1 MMTAKATEGHL
12 KILNYTDAQT
22 ITILKG
28 TNKGKLQTSTTGIV
42 KIVIPRNFAQ
52 RNWDYNLFKLLNNIN

>member
-12 KILNYTDAQT
+12 KILNYTDAQI

-28 TNKGKLQTSTTGIV
+28 IGKLQTSTTGIV

-52 RNWDYNLFKLLNNIN
+52 RS